1 MIFEIFTV
9 FVPVFQVIR
18 LWFIHRR
25 VNDCNAKWE
34 TASQSSGTSRSS
46 TLDWKSSTQSLFEK
60 GKAVDYLDEELGDR
74 LLTMTAL
81 DHVLKDNP
89 GPLQEFSALN
99 DFSGENVAFLTRMAR
114 WKTSWPVLPQ
124 GEQML
129 DVYNEALSIYT
140 DFISPRDAE
149 FPLNLASRELKY
161 LEEIFEKAARI
172 LCGESSSNPATPFD
186 IEQPMSQTRNG
197 SHSDIG
203 TIIKYR
209 GPIPAMFGL
218 NVFDHVQSHVKYLV
232 LTNTWPKFV
241 SEMQSRRRSSETGR
255 SILTDA
261 SGNSHGSRLSARLA
275 KLLRDLGL

>member
-18 LWFIHRR
+18 MWFIQRR
-25 VNDCNAKWE
+25 VNDSNAKWE
-34 TASQSSGTSRSS
+34 TASQSSGTSQSS
-46 TLDWKSSTQSLFEK
+46 TLDWKSSTHSLFEK
-60 GKAVDYLDEELGDR
+60 GKALDYLDEELGDR

-99 DFSGENVAFLTRMAR
+99 DFSGENIAFLTRMAR
-114 WKTSWPVLPQ
+114 WKSSWPVMPD
-124 GEQML
+124 GEQKL
-129 DVYNEALSIYT
+129 DVYNEALAIYT

-149 FPLNLASRELKY
+149 FPLNLSSRELKH

-172 LCGESSSNPATPFD
+172 ICGEASSNPATPFD
-186 IEQPMSQTRNG
+186 IEAPSPTRSG
-197 SHSDIG
+197 SDYGIG
-203 TIIKYR
+203 TLVKYR
-209 GPIPAMFGL
+209 GDIPAKFGL
-218 NVFDHVQSHVKYLV
+218 TVFDRVQSHIKYLV

-255 SILTDA
+255 SILTDV
-261 SGNSHGSRLSARLA
+261 SGQSHGSRLSARLA